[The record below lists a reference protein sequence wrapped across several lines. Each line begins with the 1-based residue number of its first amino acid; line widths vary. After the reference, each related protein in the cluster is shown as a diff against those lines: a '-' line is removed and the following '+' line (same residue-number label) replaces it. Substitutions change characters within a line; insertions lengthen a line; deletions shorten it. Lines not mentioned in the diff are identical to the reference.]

1 MNLLKLFCRPTL
13 TEELSEALIF
23 QQRKVMLYELA
34 AIEASANLGRE
45 KLKLAYLEKASQRG
59 NLD

>member
-34 AIEASANLGRE
+34 AIEASANE
-45 KLKLAYLEKASQRG
+45 TPQQSQQP
-59 NLD
+59 LPEV